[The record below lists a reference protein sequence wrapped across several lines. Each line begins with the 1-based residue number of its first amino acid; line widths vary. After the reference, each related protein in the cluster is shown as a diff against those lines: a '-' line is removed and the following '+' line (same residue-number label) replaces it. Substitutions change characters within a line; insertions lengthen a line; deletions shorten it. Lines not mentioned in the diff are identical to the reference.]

1 MVKPNENQKEFLD
14 EIINDLNEY
23 NKTIK
28 TVATPSPSLPE
39 TLIERVDTVV
49 KAKFPNLLQADFA
62 KELAALRSHYIAQD
76 MIDGRVNLLQPADVM
91 TFLKEDKA
99 NIFTPKIMTEISDEA
114 LENLLKSNSRNYAI
128 SLSEAQEYEISA
140 RRLLIKGRDD
150 GFYEQIVKNGV
161 MSMRDGKRTEPV
173 AASKAVQHFR
183 KAVAALQQHYQSRTE
198 KLAQPITEA
207 KNDAEASAARVK
219 ELFAHASDARG
230 LNDIVTHMALVV
242 QSIPFA
248 SSKETEQFTLEIEK
262 YIGEFAKSD
271 GKIEPLKPKTPK
283 LPLLFGRKQA
293 KELAAKQAKTIDIVN
308 ESLQSLTP
316 YQLELLSGV
325 NSPIKAT
332 KGKDG
337 NPQIKSEYNKICKLH
352 QTADIDHRQ
361 NKRDYEQLV
370 ASSSGMAEFL
380 TESLQKIDRYMEDA
394 QKAQKDKAQKKTAE
408 LTGIAPG
415 EKSGATKVGQR
426 RSIER

>member
-1 MVKPNENQKEFLD
+1 MVKPNETQKEFLD

-23 NKTIK
+23 NETIK
-28 TVATPSPSLPE
+28 AVATPTSSLPE
-39 TLIERVDTVV
+39 TLIERVDTVI
-49 KAKFPNLLQADFA
+49 KAKFPNLLQANFA
-62 KELAALRSHYIAQD
+62 EDLAALRSHYIAQD

-91 TFLKEDKA
+91 TFLKKDKA

-114 LENLLKSNSRNYAI
+114 LENLLKSGSRSYATPF
-128 SLSEAQEYEISA
+128 SEAQEYEISA
-140 RRLLIKGRDD
+140 RRLLIKGKEDS
-150 GFYEQIVKNGV
+150 FYEQIVKSGV
-161 MSMRDGKRTEPV
+161 MSMQDGIRTEPV
-173 AASKAVQHFR
+173 AASKSVQHFR
-183 KAVAALQQHYQSRTE
+183 KAVAALQQHYQSRAE
-198 KLAQPITEA
+198 KLALPIAGAQKDEEEA
-207 KNDAEASAARVK
+207 FARVK
-219 ELFAHASDARG
+219 ELTAHISDARG
-230 LNDIVTHMALVV
+230 LNDIVTHMALVAR
-242 QSIPFA
+242 STPFA
-248 SSKETEQFTLEIEK
+248 SSKESEQFILDIEK

-293 KELAAKQAKTIDIVN
+293 KELAARQANTINIVN

-332 KGKDG
+332 KGSDG
-337 NPQIKSEYNKICKLH
+337 NPQIKSEYNKIWELH
-352 QTADIDHRQ
+352 QTADIEHQR
-361 NKRDYEQLV
+361 NKRNYEQLV

-394 QKAQKDKAQKKTAE
+394 QKARKDKAQKKTTE
-408 LTGIAPG
+408 LTGIAPS
-415 EKSGATKVGQR
+415 EKSGTTKVGQR

>member
-1 MVKPNENQKEFLD
+1 MVKPDENQKEFLD

-28 TVATPSPSLPE
+28 TVATPTSNLPE
-39 TLIERVDTVV
+39 TLIERVDTVIR
-49 KAKFPNLLQADFA
+49 AKLPNLLQAEFS
-62 KELAALRSHYIAQD
+62 EYLATLRSHYIAQD

-91 TFLKEDKA
+91 TFLKKDKA

-114 LENLLKSNSRNYAI
+114 LENLLKSNSRSYATPF
-128 SLSEAQEYEISA
+128 SEAQRYEISA
-140 RRLLIKGRDD
+140 RRLLIKGKDD
-150 GFYEQIVKNGV
+150 SFYEQIVKSGV

-173 AASKAVQHFR
+173 AASKSVQHFR
-183 KAVAALQQHYQSRTE
+183 KAVAALQQHYQSRAAN
-198 KLAQPITEA
+198 LALPIAEA
-207 KNDAEASAARVK
+207 KKDVEDAFARVK
-219 ELFAHASDARG
+219 ELSTQASDARG
-230 LNDIVTHMALVV
+230 LNDIVTHMTLVV
-242 QSIPFA
+242 QSTPFA
-248 SSKETEQFTLEIEK
+248 SSKESEQFTLEIEK

-271 GKIEPLKPKTPK
+271 GKIELLKPKTPK

-293 KELAAKQAKTIDIVN
+293 KELAERQAKTIDIVN

-325 NSPIKAT
+325 NSPIKTT

-352 QTADIDHRQ
+352 QTADIDHQ
-361 NKRDYEQLV
+361 QSKRDYEQLV
-370 ASSSGMAEFL
+370 AGSSGMAEFL
-380 TESLQKIDRYMEDA
+380 TESLQKIDRYMADA
-394 QKAQKDKAQKKTAE
+394 QKARKDKAQKKTAE

>member
-140 RRLLIKGRDD
+140 RRLLIKGKDD
-150 GFYEQIVKNGV
+150 GFYEQIVKSGV

-183 KAVAALQQHYQSRTE
+183 KAVAALQQHYQSRAE
-198 KLAQPITEA
+198 KLALPIAGAQKDEEEA
-207 KNDAEASAARVK
+207 FARVK

-230 LNDIVTHMALVV
+230 LNDIVTHMALVAR
-242 QSIPFA
+242 STPFA
-248 SSKETEQFTLEIEK
+248 SSKESEQFILDIEK

-316 YQLELLSGV
+316 YQLELLSDI

-352 QTADIDHRQ
+352 QTADIEHQR
-361 NKRDYEQLV
+361 NKRNYEQLV

-380 TESLQKIDRYMEDA
+380 TESLQKIDRYMTDA
-394 QKAQKDKAQKKTAE
+394 QKAQKDKAQKKTAK
-408 LTGIAPG
+408 LTGIAPS
-415 EKSGATKVGQR
+415 EKSGATKVGR
-426 RSIER
+426 RQSPER

>member
-1 MVKPNENQKEFLD
+1 MVKPNGNQKKILD

-28 TVATPSPSLPE
+28 TVATPTSNLPE

-49 KAKFPNLLQADFA
+49 KAKFPNLLQADFS
-62 KELAALRSHYIAQD
+62 EYLATLRSHYIAQD

-114 LENLLKSNSRNYAI
+114 LENLLKSGSRSYATPF
-128 SLSEAQEYEISA
+128 SEAQEYEISA
-140 RRLLIKGRDD
+140 RRLLIKGKDD
-150 GFYEQIVKNGV
+150 SFYEQIVKSGV
-161 MSMRDGKRTEPV
+161 MSMQDGIRTEPV
-173 AASKAVQHFR
+173 AASKSVQHFR
-183 KAVAALQQHYQSRTE
+183 KAVAALQQHYQSRAE
-198 KLAQPITEA
+198 KLALPIAGAQKDEEEA
-207 KNDAEASAARVK
+207 FARVK
-219 ELFAHASDARG
+219 ELTAHISDARG
-230 LNDIVTHMALVV
+230 LNDIVTHMALVTR
-242 QSIPFA
+242 STPSA
-248 SSKETEQFTLEIEK
+248 SSKESEQFILDIEK

-293 KELAAKQAKTIDIVN
+293 KELAARQANTINIVN

-332 KGKDG
+332 KGSDG
-337 NPQIKSEYNKICKLH
+337 NPQIKSEYNKIWELH
-352 QTADIDHRQ
+352 QTADIEHQR
-361 NKRDYEQLV
+361 NKRNYEQLV

-380 TESLQKIDRYMEDA
+380 TESLQKIDRYVTDA

-415 EKSGATKVGQR
+415 EKSGATKVSQR
-426 RSIER
+426 QSIER